1 MKKAQVS
8 ILAFLLAAAML
19 AGFAAC
25 GREAAE
31 PAALMTTEAAITEQ
45 TRMERTTGQ
54 TTTEH
59 MTEPATAETGETTAT
74 EENTNAEP
82 AAAVP
87 EGVPNPVGLSK
98 ADLVGWYNE
107 RINYVRDQRPR
118 MTRTETMKILAIETT
133 LLGGAVDGIVNAA
146 VKRFMPGDPAVET
159 IQKGTDNRDFFMGS
173 MPGPVIRLADAQS
186 ITAKQEGGNYVVT
199 LLLGSEANPKNDG
212 VSKYSRIGSPAT
224 AQDILDT
231 VSEMGITGDI
241 DKATLLYH
249 DGKVVVTVNPKGE
262 VIRLSGE
269 FYVDAQAR
277 EVRASI
283 LKTDLTAKQYAQHV
297 FSGFVY

>member
-1 MKKAQVS
+1 MKKAQAS

-25 GREAAE
+25 GKEAAE
-31 PAALMTTEAAITEQ
+31 PAVLITTEAAITEQ
-45 TRMERTTGQ
+45 TRMEQTTGQ

-59 MTEPATAETGETTAT
+59 MTEPETAAT
-74 EENTNAEP
+74 EENTSTEP

-107 RINYVRDQRPR
+107 RINYVRAQRPR

-133 LLGGAVDGIVNAA
+133 LLGGVIDGIVNAA
-146 VKRFMPGDPAVET
+146 VKRFMPGDPVVET

-241 DKATLLYH
+241 NKTALLYH

-262 VIRLSGE
+262 IIHLSGE